1 MSDIPEPLRS
11 LLADDRVP
19 KCGSVWRRHDGKV
32 FRVVT
37 LSSWQ
42 PQPEVVLITL
52 RSLNTGACETLQ
64 LADFLAPLEV
74 AGGPIP
80 RYRPD

>member
-11 LLADDRVP
+11 LLADDRLP
-19 KCGSVWRRHDGKV
+19 KCGSVWRRHDGRPY
-32 FRVVT
+32 RVVT

-42 PQPEVVLITL
+42 QQPEVILITI
-52 RSLNTGACETLQ
+52 RSLTTGACETLQ
-64 LADFLAPLEV
+64 LADFLSPLEV
-74 AGGPIP
+74 GGGGIP

>member
-11 LLADDRVP
+11 LLADDRLP
-19 KCGSVWRRHDGKV
+19 KSGSVWRRHDGRA

-52 RSLNTGACETLQ
+52 RSLSTGACETLP
-64 LADFLAPLEV
+64 LADFLAPVEV
-74 AGGPIP
+74 GGGGIP